1 MNMLDV
7 MTDDEFDEED
17 CGAAA
22 QVIEII
28 LLNCRGM
35 VDHILPHSIELALK
49 KFNSSQDNSNNTNFK
64 IQLLDVIINSLYYNP
79 KLCLSFLNSKVW
91 LQNFF
96 NIWFSIYPEFE
107 RLHDI
112 KLSILA
118 LSSIYLVPSFEL
130 PPSVQSE
137 FKTITS
143 HILKLIYQYTETKK
157 IKEVISSDS
166 FDDNHILKQINIT
179 PFSDDKDVDIFQL
192 KNGFEEN
199 DEYKLTEDSEFVTVI
214 STLDEMLS
222 FLNAFENFSKR
233 EPQLFNDMISSL
245 SEIERTQL
253 EDIRNEGM
261 KRLSLNN

>member
-49 KFNSSQDNSNNTNFK
+49 KYSSTQDNSNTNFK

-79 KLCLSFLNSKVW
+79 KLCLSFLNSKGW
-91 LQNFF
+91 LLNFF
-96 NIWFSIYPEFE
+96 NIWFGIYPEFE

-130 PPSVQSE
+130 PSSIQSE
-137 FKTITS
+137 FKSITS
-143 HILKLIYQYTETKK
+143 HILKLIYQFTETKK

-166 FDDNHILKQINIT
+166 SEDNHHHILKQINIT
-179 PFSDDKDVDIFQL
+179 PFGDDNDVDVFQL
-192 KNGFEEN
+192 TNGF
-199 DEYKLTEDSEFVTVI
+199 DEK
-214 STLDEMLS
+214 
-222 FLNAFENFSKR
+222 
-233 EPQLFNDMISSL
+233 
-245 SEIERTQL
+245 
-253 EDIRNEGM
+253 
-261 KRLSLNN
+261 